1 MNTPSENIINSIR
14 AQFPALGISV
24 GKHKLVY
31 LDNTATSQT
40 PQRVVEAID
49 RAYYNTK
56 ANVHRGV
63 HTLSQQMTLL
73 QEEAREKARAFIN
86 APSVQEIIF
95 TRGTTEA
102 INLVA
107 SCIGRDWPDGA
118 EVIVTEMEHHSNIV
132 PWQLLS
138 RRTHRRTRRARH
150 EHLPQPFQQQYGH
163 GSSHTRKQRA
173 WHRKPRKGNRG

>member
-1 MNTPSENIINSIR
+1 MNTTSENIINSIR

-107 SCIGRDWPDGA
+107 SCIGRD
-118 EVIVTEMEHHSNIV
+118 
-132 PWQLLS
+132 
-138 RRTHRRTRRARH
+138 
-150 EHLPQPFQQQYGH
+150 
-163 GSSHTRKQRA
+163 
-173 WHRKPRKGNRG
+173 